1 MLLIL
6 CQLTEEPESSSSGT
20 PEMHPAPH
28 QSAGGIVCG
37 TDAGGWVG
45 APISWAEAADFRAN
59 RSQVRR
65 PWRMVCVYRR
75 RPPSMPDHGSAEGVM
90 LPSQL
95 CVRGLGSCAP
105 GGWLLGAGRESSSKN
120 STTVPHAP
128 EQISAPCEL
137 VLDCHISK

>member
-45 APISWAEAADFRAN
+45 ATISWAAAGFPSEPQSSTAT
-59 RSQVRR
+59 VAYG
-65 PWRMVCVYRR
+65 MCIL
-75 RPPSMPDHGSAEGVM
+75 PPSSRHAGSWER
-90 LPSQL
+90 
-95 CVRGLGSCAP
+95 RGGDVAVTAFRPRAWVVC
-105 GGWLLGAGRESSSKN
+105 AGRGCSGR
-120 STTVPHAP
+120 
-128 EQISAPCEL
+128 
-137 VLDCHISK
+137 